1 MAFWLE
7 GSIMRTTIATAIL
20 AIATIAFGST
30 AMAQEQKFDGEME
43 GKRFLQWG
51 HDGGVYVIRF
61 YNPPTNLMNARMVA
75 ELRDTLKWMST
86 DPRVRVIIFT
96 GAVENYFI
104 QHYDVGELST
114 TADAAA
120 TNASIG
126 ASGELHDTHKLLLEM
141 EASPKPLIAAINGQA
156 HGGGFEFALA
166 CDFRIMT
173 DPGSVG
179 LPEVNVG
186 ILPGAGGTVRLPR
199 LIGEARAK
207 ELIMQGLTANAET
220 AVKYGMVM
228 KAVPPDQLMAEAM
241 KLAKRLESLPPQSLA
256 LTKKVITTT
265 GDMPLTDALKLE
277 EKSFWELMRSE
288 DAQRLMR
295 AYVQANQ
302 GRTEQK

>member
-1 MAFWLE
+1 ML
-7 GSIMRTTIATAIL
+7 MRAAAIL
-20 AIATIAFGST
+20 AIAFGSG
-30 AMAQEQKFDGEME
+30 AMANELDDALKGY
-43 GKRFLQWG
+43 KYLQG
-51 HDGGVYVIRF
+51 TRDGGVLVVKF
-61 YNPPTNLMNARMVA
+61 YNPPTNLMNAPMVS
-75 ELRDTLKWMST
+75 EISNLLTKVEV
-86 DPRVRVIIFT
+86 DPTARVLVFT
-96 GAVENYFI
+96 GGVPNFFI

-120 TNASIG
+120 TNTSIG
-126 ASGELHDTHKLLLEM
+126 ASGELHATHQAYLQI
-141 EASPKPLIAAINGQA
+141 EALSKPVIAAINGQA
-156 HGGGFEFALA
+156 HGGGFELALA

-228 KAVPPDQLMAEAM
+228 KAVPADQLMPEAM
-241 KLAKRLESLPPQSLA
+241 RIAKRLESLPPQSLA

-265 GDMPLTDALKLE
+265 GDMQLRDALKLE
-277 EKSFWELMRSE
+277 EQSFWALMRSE

-295 AYVQANQ
+295 AYVQSNQ
-302 GRTEQK
+302 GRAAQK